1 MLCVSPQSA
10 RMSPAKRLLLHCLL
24 IVAVYADSPVAPR
37 SSSPATVNIDARPA
51 VVNDEH
57 GLGLHADAKA
67 ANGSGSPVAQN
78 SGASTSI
85 HDVYDNDN
93 DDGSTTITNND
104 DHTINVTHKPLT
116 IRELEH
122 FAYDIMCKSSCE
134 DNCDLRTSQGYSHCY
149 CDWACV
155 QLGDCCLDYEAA
167 CLSSSNVTHHNYTD
181 ILRGRKSPTAKCVNI
196 QLVHP
201 TAENIIWLPDTLLVV
216 SSCGNMTTTDPS
228 TTRLCERSSLM
239 NRTLATETPVMFRDV
254 IYRNKYCAICN
265 NPGDILTNMTK
276 AGVVFSGCL
285 NVTGNASDHSQ
296 RYATDTMD
304 DQAILECEN
313 LQFKMRVLDNLFRDT
328 SRYSCTLQGNALS
341 VCNAESTYPQ
351 FDSAYLLSTCHKYRE
366 DISHWHTSYK
376 NPHCAIC
383 SGLSDVHK
391 FKCPRPPVQCETS
404 IETIMTLKYDVY
416 DNDVLQYLAAV
427 SVDERI
433 DFCSYETMLN
443 RIAGACCPAGYVAL
457 LDNLCKKLNVTVPQI
472 LSMKRDI
479 RIYLIL
485 STEQEQFERF
495 DHELAIQDIGIDVVA
510 NSTRRDAC
518 SSFQALTNWNIA
530 TSNSSTCWLH
540 ETVSRNV
547 LDVMTRIEIFASRM
561 SIQFDI
567 FLLNQDANDTTVS
580 CLKGSTKIQRQGRFL
595 RATSAAFPTTFS
607 KWATSPVYD
616 INDVPIII
624 SWPKYNFEYSH
635 FQHLRGLVCEPD
647 VFSCDTIT
655 FQADDYKYLDGTLV
669 LFEGSQ
675 GEIEIPDIT
684 VLKLDS
690 GAIVLCKSQL
700 SNITGTIRIYRKG
713 KTTGIIVKETLT
725 MIGNILSLICLA
737 FTVTTYCMF
746 EQIRTRAGK
755 CIMNLCGALF
765 CAQLS
770 FQVNDL
776 FVSCREA
783 CAVVAVFQ
791 HYTWLVAFLWMNV
804 LAFDVSCT
812 FSHMKPSSGGRQ
824 TSRLRAFALYAWGL
838 PAAFVALCLVLDL
851 CTELPFD
858 YGSETMCWLAGPRAI
873 VYYFAAPLAAILSAN
888 VVLFVRA
895 VVALRRTTAI
905 ANRARQPRQQ
915 QSTFF
920 VYIRLTSLMGFTWLF
935 GFLANVDVL
944 SFLWYP
950 FIVCNTC
957 QGVFICVSFT
967 LTSTVRRLWRV
978 RCCGDRSRPP
988 NGTDSSHD
996 TRLKVSKDSGY
1007 TRTRCNRADHKRHVT
1022 TLTSVG

>member
-1 MLCVSPQSA
+1 MCVSPQSA
-10 RMSPAKRLLLHCLL
+10 RMSPARRLLLHCLL
-24 IVAVYADSPVAPR
+24 VVAAYADSTVAQRPTA
-37 SSSPATVNIDARPA
+37 SATVDTDARPV

-57 GLGLHADAKA
+57 GLGLFADAKA
-67 ANGSGSPVAQN
+67 ANDSGSPVAQN
-78 SGASTSI
+78 SGSSTLTRCQYSYT
-85 HDVYDNDN
+85 VYDNDIDN
-93 DDGSTTITNND
+93 DNGSTTITND
-104 DHTINVTHKPLT
+104 DNVTHKPLT

-122 FAYDIMCKSSCE
+122 FAYHIMFKSSCE
-134 DNCDLRTSQGYSHCY
+134 DNCGFRTSQGYSHCY

-155 QLGDCCLDYEAA
+155 QLGDCCLDYEAV
-167 CLSSSNVTHHNYTD
+167 CLSSSNETHHNYTD
-181 ILRGRKSPTAKCVNI
+181 ILRGRKSRTAKCVTI
-196 QLVHP
+196 QHAHP
-201 TAENIIWLPDTLLVV
+201 KAENIIWLPDTLLVV
-216 SSCGNMTTTDPS
+216 SSCGNMTITDPS
-228 TTRLCERSSLM
+228 TARLCERSSLM
-239 NRTLATETPVMFRDV
+239 NRTLATETPVMFRGV

-265 NPGDILTNMTK
+265 NPGDILTNITK

-313 LQFKMRVLDNLFRDT
+313 LKFKMRVLENLLRDT
-328 SRYSCTLQGNALS
+328 SRYSCTSQGNALS
-341 VCNAESTYPQ
+341 VCNTESTYPQ
-351 FDSAYLLSTCHKYRE
+351 FDSAYLLSTCHKYRAE
-366 DISHWHTSYK
+366 IYQSGTFYK

-383 SGLSDVHK
+383 SGLSDVRNLECSPLTEE
-391 FKCPRPPVQCETS
+391 FALSV
-404 IETIMTLKYDVY
+404 ETIITWSKPD
-416 DNDVLQYLAAV
+416 DVLQSIKAEFVA
-427 SVDERI
+427 EI
-433 DFCSYETMLN
+433 INFCSYETMLN
-443 RIAGACCPAGYVAL
+443 RMAGACCPAGYVAL
-457 LDNLCKKLNVTVPQI
+457 PDNVCKRLNGTVPQI

-495 DHELAIQDIGIDVVA
+495 GHELAIQDIGIDVVA
-510 NSTRRDAC
+510 NSTRRGAC
-518 SSFQALTNWNIA
+518 SSFQVLTNWNYA
-530 TSNSSTCWLH
+530 TSNSSRCWFH
-540 ETVSRNV
+540 EAVSRNIS
-547 LDVMTRIEIFASRM
+547 DVMIRIESFASNM
-561 SIQFDI
+561 TILTNNGIKFDI
-567 FLLNQDANDTTVS
+567 FLLNQDASDTTVS

-655 FQADDYKYLDGTLV
+655 FQADDYKYWDGTLV
-669 LFEGSQ
+669 LFEGSR
-675 GEIEIPDIT
+675 GEVIISDIT

-690 GAIVLCKSQL
+690 EAIVLCKSQL
-700 SNITGTIRIYRKG
+700 SNINGTNRIYRKG

-755 CIMNLCGALF
+755 CIMNLCSALF

-851 CTELPFD
+851 CTDLPFD

-873 VYYFAAPLAAILSAN
+873 VYYFAVPLAAILSAN

-915 QSTFF
+915 TSTFF
-920 VYIRLTSLMGFTWLF
+920 VYIRLSSLMGFTWMF

-978 RCCGDRSRPP
+978 RCCGDRSRFP
-988 NGTDSSHD
+988 NGTDSSHE
-996 TRLKVSKDSGY
+996 TRLKVSKDSG
-1007 TRTRCNRADHKRHVT
+1007 
-1022 TLTSVG
+1022 